1 MKRLLLTII
10 ALSLLFCACERKT
23 NTPDINT
30 VTNAVLSTLESAEDL
45 TLADDDFAENNL
57 LSDDLIDDCKIYIG
71 EGKEIGILKLE
82 ENASKTTAERSL
94 MEYLSNEASSIS
106 SLMTLYPSEALTEK
120 LGRYQNATVVQ
131 KGRYICYFVLPEAE
145 AAKAKNAFLEALS

>member
-1 MKRLLLTII
+1 MKRLFFAII
-10 ALSLLFCACERKT
+10 ALSLLFCACERNT
-23 NTPDINT
+23 NTPDIIT
-30 VTNAVLSTLESAEDL
+30 VSNKILNALESKDDL

-57 LSDDLIDDCKIYIG
+57 LPDDLIDDCKIYIG

-82 ENASKTTAERSL
+82 EDASKSAAERSL
-94 MEYLSNEASSIS
+94 MEYLANEASSVS

-145 AAKAKNAFLEALS
+145 ASKAKSAFLDALS

>member
-1 MKRLLLTII
+1 MKRIFLTLI
-10 ALSLLFCACERKT
+10 ALSLLFCACERNT
-23 NTPDINT
+23 NTPDITT
-30 VTNAVLSTLESAEDL
+30 VSNKILNALESKDNL
-45 TLADDDFAENNL
+45 TLADDDFLENNL
-57 LSDDLIDDCKIYIG
+57 SSDDFIDDCKIYIG
-71 EGKEIGILKLE
+71 DNKEIGILKLE

-120 LGRYQNATVVQ
+120 LGRYQNATIVQ

-145 AAKAKNAFLEALS
+145 AAKAKSAFFEAFS

>member
-1 MKRLLLTII
+1 MKRIFLTLI
-10 ALSLLFCACERKT
+10 ALSLLFCACGRNT
-23 NTPDINT
+23 NTPDITT
-30 VTNAVLSTLESAEDL
+30 VSNKILNALESKDNL
-45 TLADDDFAENNL
+45 TLADDDFLENNL
-57 LSDDLIDDCKIYIG
+57 SSDDFIDDCKIYIG
-71 EGKEIGILKLE
+71 DNKEIGILKLE

-120 LGRYQNATVVQ
+120 LGRYQNATIVQ

-145 AAKAKNAFLEALS
+145 AAKAKSAFFEAFS